1 MYDIISYDASSALDA
16 YGHLAVATSTGGI
29 TNKNVGRIGDTP
41 SMGSGFWCSKWT
53 SKPTFLQ
60 RCVGKSSRRQ
70 GVAVSGTGVGD
81 YYIRNAAAYNLES
94 RMRLKGHSV
103 SRAADDVLGEL
114 NEQSPETGGFIAID
128 ADGTCEDDKS
138 HGD

>member
-1 MYDIISYDASSALDA
+1 
-16 YGHLAVATSTGGI
+16 
-29 TNKNVGRIGDTP
+29 
-41 SMGSGFWCSKWT
+41 MGSGFWCSKWIY
-53 SKPTFLQ
+53 KPTFLQ
-60 RCVGKSSRRQ
+60 RFWGKSSRSR

-103 SRAADDVLGEL
+103 TRAAADVLEEL